1 MPSPPFSEPPA
12 DSPRDLIQLRAALQA
27 GGDLDGVDL
36 DLAHCELEG
45 GCFKD
50 ARFGHASL
58 RAVCAALSSGSRI
71 S

>member
-27 GGDLDGVDL
+27 GGDLD
-36 DLAHCELEG
+36 LAHCELEG
-45 GCFKD
+45 GCFKE